1 MERVRGEVWGV
12 VEFALSDMYCLARDC
27 AGDRI
32 ARKFVAPAL
41 ELIMLDKAKGGFD
54 REEALL
60 RFGEM
65 LATAITGDGSV
76 GAEEGRAAVGGDDRD
91 LRRSS

>member
-1 MERVRGEVWGV
+1 VRMLGDLDRFVRLAEMQGVDDRVAEK
-12 VEFALSDMYCLARDC
+12 L
-27 AGDRI
+27 
-32 ARKFVAPAL
+32 VASAL
-41 ELIMLDKAKGGFD
+41 ELIVLDNALRGELD

-60 RFGEM
+60 RFSEM

-91 LRRSS
+91 LRRSL

>member
-1 MERVRGEVWGV
+1 MLGDLDRFVRLADMQGVDDRV
-12 VEFALSDMYCLARDC
+12 
-27 AGDRI
+27 AG
-32 ARKFVAPAL
+32 KFVAPAL
-41 ELIMLDKAKGGFD
+41 ELIMLDKALRGELD

-65 LATAITGDGSV
+65 LATAITDSSV